1 MPIISSEDLLQRF
14 DGTQP
19 PDYVVGDLVERHD
32 IPTGESRNEFV
43 VTGIYPPGTRPP
55 GSFTR
60 HNNVWYTQ
68 CRYEDNRRTPF
79 GPPLW
84 LSCRLQKR
92 GARTPRPIPKTN
104 HKIGVPKNK
113 LP

>member
-1 MPIISSEDLLQRF
+1 MPVLQSEDLLRQF

-19 PDYVVGDLVERHD
+19 PDYAVGDIVERHD
-32 IPTGESRNEFV
+32 ITTGTASNEFM

-60 HNNVWYTQ
+60 HPHVWYTQ
-68 CRYEDNRRTPF
+68 VQYRDNRRTPF
-79 GPPLW
+79 GLPLW
-84 LSCRLQKR
+84 IACRLQKC
-92 GARTPRPIPKTN
+92 GTPRPVPKTM